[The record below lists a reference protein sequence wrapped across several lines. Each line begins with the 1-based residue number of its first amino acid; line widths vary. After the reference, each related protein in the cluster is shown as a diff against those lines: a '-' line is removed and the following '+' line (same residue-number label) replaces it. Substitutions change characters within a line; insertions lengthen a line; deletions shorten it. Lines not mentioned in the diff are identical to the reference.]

1 MRRPANEDWIRTAAA
16 SILICAA
23 GGALFFGG
31 TDGFRAFTTE
41 QARRISIERSPRAVP
56 SVVLEDQDGRT
67 LSMADYGGQTV
78 AVNFVYTQC
87 ASVCALLSAGFQRV
101 HTASVD
107 GDDLQLLSVSFDPRD
122 TPERLKEYASHFGA
136 DGHAWRFARV
146 SDTTAIA
153 SLLHVFGVVVIPD
166 GNGDF
171 QHNAAIHVVNADGKL
186 AHVLDPDVSRD
197 VVLKAMR
204 GR

>member
-1 MRRPANEDWIRTAAA
+1 LARVLAGVVVGVVVSRLCVPEAEQWRPANEGWIRTAAA

-56 SVVLEDQDGRT
+56 SVVVEDQDGRT

-101 HTASVD
+101 HNASVD

-122 TPERLKEYASHFGA
+122 TPERLREYASHFGA
-136 DGHAWRFARV
+136 DGTRHRSRATRQRFRP
-146 SDTTAIA
+146 SCTL
-153 SLLHVFGVVVIPD
+153 SRRR
-166 GNGDF
+166 
-171 QHNAAIHVVNADGKL
+171 
-186 AHVLDPDVSRD
+186 DP
-197 VVLKAMR
+197 
-204 GR
+204 